1 MESDFEH
8 IAHKGTT
15 EAKMKF
21 SKAISLLL
29 ATESVTAFMVT
40 KPTKPSFVQKSKAA
54 SPKTIM
60 KGLLDEIMGDD
71 YNLMAS
77 SSETEVNMNDA
88 YEVFLGELV
97 FSTNDPRID
106 IMNKYELAADPEF
119 IEWLDKKVEI
129 SRDPDERIALRD
141 LYDIIVDVK
150 QRVELSK
157 LAEERKAQAAAQ
169 TEEERLAAAEAEAE
183 AGRKM
188 SNADVLRKASAIDT
202 ANIEKEA
209 EQIAEKKSFYEEEL
223 TPEIRMSY
231 ESTLKQLLPPY
242 KPGDTV
248 SSVVFAN
255 YDKFDAQFVKVL
267 NERSSNGDEDS
278 TALLEALA
286 IEQSKRMTAATESL
300 RNVLSLGDPMRM
312 EGAVVK
318 LAREGKID
326 ESFLLLLEAN
336 ETQAR
341 DAGAQGPADL
351 MRKLRMR
358 AADEKDKQ
366 QSSKEIRLI
375 RKLLRA
381 ADAPEREK
389 ILEDAF
395 TPRETLL
402 VRSIK
407 AYATS
412 LRTPTFA
419 FLFLTGQNC
428 LRWLVHQKMLKR
440 LLMARSRIKRSQ
452 CLMFLLPTSLTH
464 VRLLCLTLETC
475 HMTMTVA
482 I

>member
-1 MESDFEH
+1 
-8 IAHKGTT
+8 
-15 EAKMKF
+15 MKF
-21 SKAISLLL
+21 STAISFLL
-29 ATESVTAFMVT
+29 AAEGVRAFSVNRPM
-40 KPTKPSFVQKSKAA
+40 KPSFVQQRSGE
-54 SPKTIM
+54 SPKTVM

-71 YNLMAS
+71 YNLMES
-77 SSETEVNMNDA
+77 NDENEVNMNDA
-88 YEVFLGELV
+88 YEMFLGELV

-106 IMNKYELAADPEF
+106 IMNKYELASDPEF
-119 IEWLDKKVEI
+119 IEWLDKKVDN
-129 SRDPDERIALRD
+129 SPDPDERIALRD

-150 QRVELSK
+150 QRVELSEMAK
-157 LAEERKAQAAAQ
+157 EREAQAAAQ

-183 AGRKM
+183 AGRNM
-188 SNADVLRKASAIDT
+188 SNADVLRKASKIDS
-202 ANIEKEA
+202 ANVENEA
-209 EQIAEKKSFYEEEL
+209 EEQAAEKKSFYDQEL

-231 ESTLKQLLPPY
+231 ESTLKKLLPPY
-242 KPGDTV
+242 KPGETP

-255 YDKFDAQFVKVL
+255 YDQFDAQFVKVL
-267 NERSSNGDEDS
+267 SERSNNGDEDS

-286 IEQSKRMTAATESL
+286 VEQSARMTAATEAL
-300 RNVLSLGDPMRM
+300 RDVLSLGDPQRM
-312 EGAVVK
+312 EGAVVR

-381 ADAPEREK
+381 ADSTEREA

-402 VRSIK
+402 VCTQDIRNDFV
-407 AYATS
+407 AAM
-412 LRTPTFA
+412 
-419 FLFLTGQNC
+419 LFF
-428 LRWLVHQKMLKR
+428 V
-440 LLMARSRIKRSQ
+440 I
-452 CLMFLLPTSLTH
+452 
-464 VRLLCLTLETC
+464 V
-475 HMTMTVA
+475 
-482 I
+482 

>member
-1 MESDFEH
+1 
-8 IAHKGTT
+8 
-15 EAKMKF
+15 MKF
-21 SKAISLLL
+21 STAISFLL
-29 ATESVTAFMVT
+29 AAEGVRAFSVSRAM
-40 KPTKPSFVQKSKAA
+40 KPSFVQQRSGE
-54 SPKTIM
+54 SPKTVM

-71 YNLMAS
+71 YNLMES
-77 SSETEVNMNDA
+77 NDENEVNMNDA
-88 YEVFLGELV
+88 YEMFLGELV

-106 IMNKYELAADPEF
+106 IMNKYELASDPEF
-119 IEWLDKKVEI
+119 IEWLDQKVDN
-129 SRDPDERIALRD
+129 SPDPDERIALRD

-150 QRVELSK
+150 QRVELSEMAK
-157 LAEERKAQAAAQ
+157 EREAQAAAQ

-183 AGRKM
+183 AGRNM
-188 SNADVLRKASAIDT
+188 SNADVLRKASKIDS
-202 ANIEKEA
+202 ANVENEA
-209 EQIAEKKSFYEEEL
+209 EEQAAEKKSFYDQEL

-231 ESTLKQLLPPY
+231 ESTLKKLLPPY
-242 KPGDTV
+242 KPGETP

-255 YDKFDAQFVKVL
+255 YDQFDAQFVKVL
-267 NERSSNGDEDS
+267 SERSNNGDEDS

-286 IEQSKRMTAATESL
+286 VEQSARMTAATEAL
-300 RNVLSLGDPMRM
+300 RDVLSLGDPQRM
-312 EGAVVK
+312 EGAVVR

-381 ADAPEREK
+381 ADSTEREA

-402 VRSIK
+402 VCTQDIRNDFV
-407 AYATS
+407 AAM
-412 LRTPTFA
+412 
-419 FLFLTGQNC
+419 LFF
-428 LRWLVHQKMLKR
+428 V
-440 LLMARSRIKRSQ
+440 I
-452 CLMFLLPTSLTH
+452 
-464 VRLLCLTLETC
+464 V
-475 HMTMTVA
+475 
-482 I
+482 

>member
-1 MESDFEH
+1 
-8 IAHKGTT
+8 
-15 EAKMKF
+15 MKF
-21 SKAISLLL
+21 STAISFLL
-29 ATESVTAFMVT
+29 AAEGVRAFSVNR
-40 KPTKPSFVQKSKAA
+40 PTKPSFVQQRSGE
-54 SPKTIM
+54 SPKTVM

-71 YNLMAS
+71 YNLMES
-77 SSETEVNMNDA
+77 NDENEVNMNDA
-88 YEVFLGELV
+88 YEMFLGELV

-106 IMNKYELAADPEF
+106 IMNKYELASDPEF
-119 IEWLDKKVEI
+119 IEWLDKKVDN
-129 SRDPDERIALRD
+129 SPDPDERIALRD

-150 QRVELSK
+150 QRVELSEMAK
-157 LAEERKAQAAAQ
+157 EREAQAAAQ

-183 AGRKM
+183 AGRNM
-188 SNADVLRKASAIDT
+188 SNADVLRKASKIDS
-202 ANIEKEA
+202 ANVENEA
-209 EQIAEKKSFYEEEL
+209 EEQAAEKKSFYDQEL

-231 ESTLKQLLPPY
+231 ESTLKKLLPPY
-242 KPGDTV
+242 KPGETP

-255 YDKFDAQFVKVL
+255 YDQFDAQFVKVL
-267 NERSSNGDEDS
+267 SERSNNGDEDS

-286 IEQSKRMTAATESL
+286 VEQSARMTAATEAL
-300 RNVLSLGDPMRM
+300 RDVLSLGDPQRM
-312 EGAVVK
+312 EGAVVR

-381 ADAPEREK
+381 ADSTEREA

-402 VRSIK
+402 VCTQDIRNDFV
-407 AYATS
+407 AAM
-412 LRTPTFA
+412 
-419 FLFLTGQNC
+419 LFF
-428 LRWLVHQKMLKR
+428 V
-440 LLMARSRIKRSQ
+440 I
-452 CLMFLLPTSLTH
+452 
-464 VRLLCLTLETC
+464 V
-475 HMTMTVA
+475 
-482 I
+482 

>member
-1 MESDFEH
+1 
-8 IAHKGTT
+8 
-15 EAKMKF
+15 MKF
-21 SKAISLLL
+21 STAISFLL
-29 ATESVTAFMVT
+29 AAEGVSAFSVNRPM
-40 KPTKPSFVQKSKAA
+40 KPSFVQQRSGE
-54 SPKTIM
+54 SPKTVM

-71 YNLMAS
+71 YNLMES
-77 SSETEVNMNDA
+77 NDENEVNMNDA
-88 YEVFLGELV
+88 YEMFLGELV

-106 IMNKYELAADPEF
+106 IMNKYELASDPEF
-119 IEWLDKKVEI
+119 IEWLDKKVDN
-129 SRDPDERIALRD
+129 SPDPDERIALRD

-150 QRVELSK
+150 QRVELSEMAK
-157 LAEERKAQAAAQ
+157 EREAQAAAQ

-183 AGRKM
+183 AGRNM
-188 SNADVLRKASAIDT
+188 SNADVLRKASKIDS
-202 ANIEKEA
+202 ANVENEA
-209 EQIAEKKSFYEEEL
+209 EEQAAEKKSFYDQEL

-231 ESTLKQLLPPY
+231 ESTLKKLLPPY
-242 KPGDTV
+242 KPGETP

-255 YDKFDAQFVKVL
+255 YDQFDAQFVKVL
-267 NERSSNGDEDS
+267 SERSNNGDEDS

-286 IEQSKRMTAATESL
+286 VEQSARMTAATEAL
-300 RNVLSLGDPMRM
+300 RDVLSLGDPQRM
-312 EGAVVK
+312 EGAVVR

-381 ADAPEREK
+381 ADSTEREA

-402 VRSIK
+402 VCTRVSK
-407 AYATS
+407 SDFVAA
-412 LRTPTFA
+412 
-419 FLFLTGQNC
+419 
-428 LRWLVHQKMLKR
+428 
-440 LLMARSRIKRSQ
+440 
-452 CLMFLLPTSLTH
+452 MFLLSWSS
-464 VRLLCLTLETC
+464 
-475 HMTMTVA
+475 
-482 I
+482 IDFS